1 MQSYNFELPE
11 KLLFFI
17 SKEARYKVAYGG
29 RGCVDGDTQ
38 ISTPN
43 GKIKIKDFKGGL
55 IYSYFKGEKIITFAC
70 KPLKYE
76 AENLYKV
83 STKSGKEI
91 IVTANHKFLTCEG
104 WKKTNQLQTDHDYL
118 FCEVS
123 DAISIS
129 DNQILTNSGI
139 YLLKFEQDVQN
150 YLKIILSYL
159 YHCLQD
165 YRLCDVRFLQAVKTY
180 QDILPLLNDAPQH
193 KSRGLTHEDGLDIS
207 YIYALTY
214 QFYNHLQNLDVHQV
228 QADRNYV
235 SKENYIYEKFF
246 ELLSELYLIFQQFH
260 EKNNPLWL
268 IGKLSSL
275 IRAFCNELN
284 QDENLRKDFG
294 ILFSDV
300 HDNSFNTPF
309 AGCNHSLHN
318 TTKEIVK
325 SIKYYKNDIFYDL
338 FVPFYNNY
346 IGNDIVNHNSGKSWT
361 AARCLLIKALEDKI
375 RVLCTRQLQT
385 SIKDSVHKLLSD
397 SISEMGLSEQ
407 FDITKDAIR
416 AENGSEFIFKGL
428 QNNTNEI
435 KSIEGINYC
444 WVEEAQSVSNDSWD
458 ILIPTVR
465 QEGSEIWVTFNPDRE
480 EDATYQRF
488 VKNTPPDAIVE
499 LVNYYDNPWFP
510 EVLKREME
518 YDKSVDYGKYE
529 HVWLGKTVINTEAQ
543 VYNGKFELK
552 EFQTPDNVT
561 FYYGADWG
569 FANDPTAL
577 VRCFIQDQC
586 LYIDYESGGIGV
598 EFEELPAL
606 FDKIPES
613 RKWEIRADSARPE
626 TISYMTRQGFRTVA
640 CPKWKGSVE
649 DGIEYI
655 RSFRRIYVHPRCKHT
670 YEEFKFYSYKTDKN
684 TGDILPIVLD
694 KNNHYMDGLRYA
706 LNPYIQKNISLLD
719 VL

>member
-1 MQSYNFELPE
+1 MQSFNFELPE

-17 SKEARYKVAYGG
+17 SKDARYKVAYGG
-29 RGCVDGDTQ
+29 RG
-38 ISTPN
+38 
-43 GKIKIKDFKGGL
+43 
-55 IYSYFKGEKIITFAC
+55 
-70 KPLKYE
+70 
-76 AENLYKV
+76 
-83 STKSGKEI
+83 
-91 IVTANHKFLTCEG
+91 
-104 WKKTNQLQTDHDYL
+104 
-118 FCEVS
+118 
-123 DAISIS
+123 
-129 DNQILTNSGI
+129 
-139 YLLKFEQDVQN
+139 
-150 YLKIILSYL
+150 
-159 YHCLQD
+159 
-165 YRLCDVRFLQAVKTY
+165 
-180 QDILPLLNDAPQH
+180 
-193 KSRGLTHEDGLDIS
+193 
-207 YIYALTY
+207 
-214 QFYNHLQNLDVHQV
+214 
-228 QADRNYV
+228 
-235 SKENYIYEKFF
+235 
-246 ELLSELYLIFQQFH
+246 
-260 EKNNPLWL
+260 
-268 IGKLSSL
+268 
-275 IRAFCNELN
+275 
-284 QDENLRKDFG
+284 
-294 ILFSDV
+294 
-300 HDNSFNTPF
+300 
-309 AGCNHSLHN
+309 
-318 TTKEIVK
+318 
-325 SIKYYKNDIFYDL
+325 
-338 FVPFYNNY
+338 
-346 IGNDIVNHNSGKSWT
+346 SGKSWT
-361 AARCLLIKALEDKI
+361 AARCLILLALKDKI

-416 AENGSEFIFKGL
+416 AVNGSEFIFKGL

-510 EVLKREME
+510 EVLKREKE

-552 EFQTPDNVT
+552 EFQTPDDVT

-569 FANDPTAL
+569 FANDPTAI

-694 KNNHYMDGLRYA
+694 KNNHYCLTGDTLITTNNGQIPIKDIKIGDLVLTRKGYKKVLWSGITQEKAKVYTLKTQKGLELKATLNHKIFTNNAFRDMITLRYGDNIITNTEYIKWLIEKQLYMMGKFGTDTQVPKEVATDAIFKDVGNFCIIMFGKSIMDSVKKVGAFIILMVILAIIKLKIWKKSQEKNIKELNINLQAKNSNNAKNGVKTLDPLQQNGINPKPAENGINNTLKILILGIIHTVLRFVKFAAKSLKKWLHIKDFALMFVSLNIDEIKEQTILRKFVNFAVQNLLQTNIKKCDFVPDNVEAVTCGNKEETVYNITVDEEHEFFANGILVHNCDALRYA